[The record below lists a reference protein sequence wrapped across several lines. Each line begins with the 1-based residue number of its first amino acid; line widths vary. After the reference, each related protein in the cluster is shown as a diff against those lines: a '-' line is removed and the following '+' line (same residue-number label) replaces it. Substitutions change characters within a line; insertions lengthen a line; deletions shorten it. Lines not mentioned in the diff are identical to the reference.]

1 MSSSRETNNF
11 DFWRY
16 LINIWSILFFA
27 VIVWDFVSQNSYQ
40 EMLNLMSTIYI
51 GALAVYVS
59 NKEFERWYHRHRG
72 QHPGEMFVVFW
83 TILTLFL
90 IVVDFIPVYQYNL
103 PGSVISSYI
112 AVLTILAVTRKS
124 KQIYR
129 DRYPKR

>member
-83 TILTLFL
+83 TILALFL
-90 IVVDFIPVYQYNL
+90 IVVDFIPAYQYNL

>member
-27 VIVWDFVSQNSYQ
+27 VIVWDFVSNNAYQ
-40 EMLNLMSTIYI
+40 EMLNVMSTIYI